1 MSVSQQQQRV
11 IKDEFQVRRRRR
23 EKTKDDVQ
31 VVPESPPPAIR
42 PGSDQHNSSWSR
54 DYFCFILDAAHPVV
68 PQSRDDQLQL
78 LKDFDLNQDYGPCL
92 GDEISLI
99 V

>member
-1 MSVSQQQQRV
+1 MSFKSV
-11 IKDEFQVRRRRR
+11 
-23 EKTKDDVQ
+23 DVGERK
-31 VVPESPPPAIR
+31 PRTTYKLFRNLLLPR
-42 PGSDQHNSSWSR
+42 SDLVEINITPVGHVTI
-54 DYFCFILDAAHPVV
+54 FVFIDAAHPVV